1 MSDILDD
8 DDVTIADDNSSEIDE
23 ARNDNVVVENQADFV
38 NHIYGETR
46 QLIVD
51 QLSLRA
57 DEGVVFAS
65 ELQTSIEKADELEFF
80 ITKDSVEV
88 TVVSDEG
95 TVNWNIGC

>member
-8 DDVTIADDNSSEIDE
+8 DDVTVTDDSSNEIDE

-38 NHIYGETR
+38 NHVYNETR
-46 QLIVD
+46 QLVCD

-57 DEGVVFAS
+57 EEGVVFAS
-65 ELQTSIEKADELEFF
+65 ELHASMEKADELEFF
-80 ITKDSVEV
+80 ITKDSIEV
-88 TVVSDEG
+88 TVVSDDG